1 MKSEPLKVKVET
13 KDGRVRSVVL
23 CMGESEAIQ
32 KMLPPEHDD
41 DISYYNDEATKPED
55 LIGQPVFG
63 MLEEE
68 GDIIVK
74 IHIVEPFNVTDNSQ
88 ETAPPKADP
97 VLVRLSFSDVVV
109 TQEQCATGNYEPGE
123 PYLICHE
130 DKEGRECDEEGNYY
144 GS

>member
-1 MKSEPLKVKVET
+1 MNNAPIKVTVET

-23 CMGESEAIQ
+23 CMGKSDAIQ

-63 MLEEE
+63 MFEEE

-74 IHIVEPFNVTDNSQ
+74 IHIVESFNVTA
-88 ETAPPKADP
+88 EIP
-97 VLVRLSFSDVVV
+97 
-109 TQEQCATGNYEPGE
+109 EP
-123 PYLICHE
+123 
-130 DKEGRECDEEGNYY
+130 
-144 GS
+144 